1 MVTNVAFVAM
11 ERESTTSDRRSVLK
25 MTAGTMAAGLSGFA
39 GCTGGGGSGGGG
51 GGGTTQSQES
61 GGSGNV
67 EITLGST
74 ENPENIQVRTAKRF
88 ADNVEEMSD
97 GDISVTIS
105 SGGSYGSVEEIA
117 DLVSQNVIQM
127 SVGGFLP
134 LDRYASQYYFI
145 DSPFVI
151 EDYDHMTSLLKSEKF
166 QPALDQLQQRG
177 NQTIIGDPIY
187 RGFRHFTSNKPI
199 RSPED
204 VDGLNLRLPQ
214 LSTWIAVWEEIGASP
229 TPVSLDELYSA
240 LQQGVADASEGD
252 IQQINSQSL
261 YEVQS
266 HVSLT
271 SHLLSAGVMII
282 NHDFLTGLD
291 DTHQETIEEA
301 VNEATQWGAEQGQS
315 AEGKLIDEV
324 GNQGVEIVEDVD
336 QEAFR
341 EAGRPAVEQLFED
354 QWAETWDYWRDV

>member
-1 MVTNVAFVAM
+1 MDRDSAAT
-11 ERESTTSDRRSVLK
+11 DRRSVLK
-25 MTAGTMAAGLSGFA
+25 WTAGAATIGTSALA
-39 GCTGGGGSGGGG
+39 GCSGDGSSDGGSNSDGESTQTN
-51 GGGTTQSQES
+51 GGTTGTTGDSS
-61 GGSGNV
+61 SDNV

-74 ENPENIQVRTAKRF
+74 ENPENIQVKTAQRF
-88 ADNVEEMSD
+88 ADKVEEMSD
-97 GDISVTIS
+97 GAITVEVAA
-105 SGGSYGSVEEIA
+105 GGSYGSVEEIA

-134 LDRYASQYYFI
+134 IDRYASEYYFV

-151 EDYDHMTSLLKSEKF
+151 EDYDHLTSLVKSEKF
-166 QPALDQLQQRG
+166 QPALEQLQERG

-199 RSPED
+199 QSPED
-204 VDGLNLRLPQ
+204 VEGLDLRLPQ
-214 LSTWIAVWEEIGASP
+214 LDTWIAVWEEIGASP
-229 TPVSLDELYSA
+229 TPVALDELYSA

-266 HVSLT
+266 HLSLT
-271 SHLLSAGVMII
+271 SHLLSAGVLMV
-282 NHDFLTGLD
+282 NHGFLSGLD
-291 DTHQETIEEA
+291 ETHRETIQQA
-301 VNEATQWGAEQGQS
+301 ANEATQWGAEQGQS
-315 AEGKLIDEV
+315 AEEDLIQEV
-324 GNQGVEIVEDVD
+324 SNQGMTLVEDVD